1 MICGQRLV
9 SPQTSLCPQSV
20 PPTPATAPASP
31 SLRGPISPAP
41 HRATAFVPTTMQ
53 VPEEVLEDIAA
64 GAVPSPL
71 HAAVWD
77 AVLTEAGVPGRDTIV
92 AALRDGVPLV
102 LNDIVLPTVH
112 VKNHPLLYYDLPRA
126 VGAVDKEVRLG
137 RYVMWPPSA
146 EHAPPSVSA
155 MGIAPRFDNFAT
167 RRRFETQ
174 LARCS
179 HQLLAH
185 ASDDFGRQRPGTG
198 PGLDSVAGLAEQVKW
213 RVIHDLTYP
222 EGRNVNS
229 FVESPYFELPTA
241 VAFARRLHR
250 NSYIW
255 KGDVDSAFRL
265 VPVRQRDWPALAFH
279 IDGNFYVDTRL
290 PFGHRLSPYYFV
302 NFVGRPILYVCLR
315 RGASLLGSL
324 SSYVDDFFG
333 GCDTY
338 DDALD
343 QLELWLQVCQGPWRA
358 RVENQDVSPLARYE
372 NPGLHY

>member
-41 HRATAFVPTTMQ
+41 HRALPSYQLPLQ
-53 VPEEVLEDIAA
+53 VPEQVLEDIAA

-77 AVLTEAGVPGRDTIV
+77 AVLTEADVPGRDTIV

-198 PGLDSVAGLAEQVKW
+198 PGLESVAGLAEQVKW

-302 NFVGRPILYVCLR
+302 NFVGRPILFVCLR
-315 RGASLLGSL
+315 RGASLLGS
-324 SSYVDDFFG
+324 
-333 GCDTY
+333 
-338 DDALD
+338 
-343 QLELWLQVCQGPWRA
+343 PPNNA
-358 RVENQDVSPLARYE
+358 RTCASVNHVSAQR
-372 NPGLHY
+372 